1 MHDLSLQYPVWF
13 CDIWGV
19 LHNGVEPNSATV
31 DTLQRH
37 RALGG
42 TVILVSNSPR
52 STKGLTRQL
61 DDIGVPGNCYDAA
74 VTSGD
79 VTRDLMQQQH
89 EGKFFHLGPE
99 RDASIFDGLAISRVP
114 LADATAVICTGL
126 YHDTR
131 ETPAD
136 YTSLL
141 ADIRARNLTFICANP
156 DKVVRKGAQLLYCAG
171 ALAEAYEKLGGTVQ
185 MAGKPFKPIYD
196 LARRRAATIRD
207 HDVPIEAILAIGDGP
222 ETDIKGAANQDMACV
237 FVTGL
242 DDHADKDPDAAIRKA
257 IPRARI
263 LRTVADL
270 TWA

>member
-1 MHDLSLQYPVWF
+1 MQDLSLQFPVWF

-19 LHNGVEPNSATV
+19 LHDGEEPYPATV

-37 RALGG
+37 RAAGG
-42 TVILVSNSPR
+42 TVVLVSNSPR
-52 STKGLTRQL
+52 STQGVTRQL
-61 DDIGVPGNCYDAA
+61 DDIGVPRNCYDAA

-89 EGKFFHLGPE
+89 GGKLFHLGPE
-99 RDASIFDGLAISRVP
+99 RDTSIFDGLSITRVP
-114 LADATAVICTGL
+114 LAEATAVICTGL
-126 YHDTR
+126 RHDDR

-141 ADIRARNLTFICANP
+141 ADIRARNLIFICANP
-156 DKVVRKGAQLLYCAG
+156 DKVVRKGAKLLYCAG
-171 ALAEAYEKLGGTVQ
+171 SLADAFEKLGGTVQ

-222 ETDIKGAANQDMACV
+222 ETDIKGAADQGIACV
-237 FVTGL
+237 FMTGL
-242 DDHADKDPDAAIRKA
+242 DDRTGEAADTAVRKA
-257 IPRARI
+257 VPGARI

-270 TWA
+270 NWA